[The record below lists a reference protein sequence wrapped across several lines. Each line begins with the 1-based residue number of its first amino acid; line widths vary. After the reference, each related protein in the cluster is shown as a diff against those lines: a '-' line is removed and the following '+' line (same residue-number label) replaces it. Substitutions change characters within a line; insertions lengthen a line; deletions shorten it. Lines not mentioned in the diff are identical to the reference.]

1 MYEHQQV
8 LEAVKALLPADRRLQ
23 HVVLDFEA
31 AVWTA
36 FQLVFP
42 DAGLRGCFFH
52 YTQAVWRKVQNLGI
66 YNIITAFHYHCYYS
80 KRVTKKLQGHV
91 TDNEQSRVDSN

>member
-1 MYEHQQV
+1 MYGHQQV

-42 DAGLRGCFFH
+42 DAGFPL
-52 YTQAVWRKVQNLGI
+52 YTSRVAESSTPRYV
-66 YNIITAFHYHCYYS
+66 YNITTAFHYHSYYY
-80 KRVTKKLQGHV
+80 KHVTKKLQGHV